1 MNLPPFGFA
10 ECRSNPSRDLLVLHP
25 PVSNLRSVIAGGAAI
40 VALMSTPALA
50 DPDKDEHGH
59 GRGHAPKVEVHDNG
73 KDYKYEY
80 KDGRCKYEYHLNY
93 RTGEEKIEQ
102 KGNCRGVSPRRAMYP
117 ADGPIIRD
125 REHDYEEAPAPR
137 RVACNREVIGTVL
150 GGVAGGVAGSQVGHG
165 DGRKVA
171 TVAGAIIGAVIG
183 GNIGRRMDRA
193 DDGCAYQALEFASP
207 GETVYWR
214 NSDSQIE
221 YGITPAR
228 LTRRADGRQCREHKS
243 SVVGGGASEKSSSGV
258 ACRRADGSW
267 EVE

>member
-1 MNLPPFGFA
+1 M
-10 ECRSNPSRDLLVLHP
+10 LHP
-25 PVSNLRSVIAGGAAI
+25 RVSKLRSVVAGSAAI
-40 VALMSTPALA
+40 AALICTPALA
-50 DPDKDEHGH
+50 DRDKDEHGH
-59 GRGHAPKVEVHDNG
+59 GPKIEVHDNG

-117 ADGPIIRD
+117 AEGPTTRD
-125 REHDYEEAPAPR
+125 REYDAGPR
-137 RVACNREVIGTVL
+137 RIACNREVIGTVI
-150 GGVAGGVAGSQVGHG
+150 GGVVGGIAGSQVGHG

-183 GNIGRRMDRA
+183 GNVGRRMDRA
-193 DDGCAYQALEFASP
+193 DNGCAYQALEFAAP

-214 NSDSQIE
+214 NPDSQIE

-228 LTRRADGRQCREHKS
+228 LTRRADGRQCREYQS
-243 SVVGGGASEKSSSGV
+243 SAAGGGVSEKISSGV
-258 ACRRADGSW
+258 ACRRPDGSW

>member
-1 MNLPPFGFA
+1 LI
-10 ECRSNPSRDLLVLHP
+10 C
-25 PVSNLRSVIAGGAAI
+25 
-40 VALMSTPALA
+40 TPALA
-50 DPDKDEHGH
+50 DRDKDEHGH
-59 GRGHAPKVEVHDNG
+59 GPKIEVHDNG

-117 ADGPIIRD
+117 AEGPTTRD
-125 REHDYEEAPAPR
+125 REYDAGPR
-137 RVACNREVIGTVL
+137 RIACNREVIGTVI
-150 GGVAGGVAGSQVGHG
+150 GGVVGGIAGSQVGHG

-183 GNIGRRMDRA
+183 GNVGRRMDRA
-193 DDGCAYQALEFASP
+193 DNGCAYQALEFAAP

-214 NSDSQIE
+214 NPDSQIE

-228 LTRRADGRQCREHKS
+228 LTRRADGRQCREYQS
-243 SVVGGGASEKSSSGV
+243 SAAGGGVSEKISSGV
-258 ACRRADGSW
+258 ACRRPDGSW